1 LFLRRFLRS
10 CHSIVNRFAT
20 PNHFL
25 GDDAQPSYIS
35 IPAAADSSRA
45 CGQRMLPVDGYGQ
58 TLRAIL
64 AMAGATQHGTSLCGG
79 NITPFG
85 VVRPLPSQSDARWQS
100 RSSRAKISVSGIFS
114 TSARRLITS
123 ALSVVPR
130 LRLNV
135 ATPRESPVTTVCR
148 SLATAL
154 SKVLHERHPTKSP
167 MQLDWT
173 CRTSIVRQQLVRAK
187 LIWESSTSYS
197 TCPRMLFAIVSG
209 LSFKFCCTSIKAS
222 WTAFLRTLAGANSK
236 FCFWIAMS
244 RATDSARRIW
254 RGRTIRSFDSSC

>member
-1 LFLRRFLRS
+1 MLNQPISVYLPPPIAPARAGNGCCRS
-10 CHSIVNRFAT
+10 T
-20 PNHFL
+20 
-25 GDDAQPSYIS
+25 
-35 IPAAADSSRA
+35 
-45 CGQRMLPVDGYGQ
+45 
-58 TLRAIL
+58 
-64 AMAGATQHGTSLCGG
+64 AMARRSGLFSPWPAPLSMGLHFVR
-79 NITPFG
+79 NITPFE
-85 VVRPLPSQSDARWQS
+85 VVAAPHPSQSDARWQS

-197 TCPRMLFAIVSG
+197 TCPRMLFAILSG
-209 LSFKFCCTSIKAS
+209 LSSKFCCTSINAN

-236 FCFWIAMS
+236 FCFSITMS
-244 RATDSARRIW
+244 RATDSARRTW
-254 RGRTIRSFDSSC
+254 RGRTLRSFDSSS